1 MSFYYKVSPALPI
14 GDNGF
19 SYKSHSNNVAIHFK
33 VIKTTANISICYTT
47 IRDTKRVIKLLQHL
61 YGNRDYRLSRVHLN
75 YIKKII
81 GVPMTPVPVTSSTSV
96 VRTVARPEPNAI
108 QTLKDYSLSE
118 LSSAFLSRVG
128 LNISAWIIKKLP
140 RQMS

>member
-1 MSFYYKVSPALPI
+1 MSFYYKVYPALPI

-33 VIKTTANISICYTT
+33 VIKTTANISVCYTT
-47 IRDTKRVIKLLQHL
+47 IRDTRRVIKLLQHL
-61 YGNRDYRLSRVHLN
+61 YGEREYRLSRVHLN

-81 GVPMTPVPVTSSTSV
+81 GVPITSHSEPRPVVHAVS
-96 VRTVARPEPNAI
+96 PNAI

-118 LSSAFLSRVG
+118 LSSALLSRVG

-140 RQMS
+140 K

>member
-33 VIKTTANISICYTT
+33 VIKTTANISVCYTT
-47 IRDTKRVIKLLQHL
+47 IRDTRRVIKLLQHL
-61 YGNRDYRLSRVHLN
+61 YGVREYRLSRVHLN
-75 YIKKII
+75 YVKKII
-81 GVPMTPVPVTSSTSV
+81 GVPLTPSVRST
-96 VRTVARPEPNAI
+96 RPETVVHTEAPPVI

-118 LSSAFLSRVG
+118 LTSAFVSRVG

-140 RQMS
+140 K